1 MERPAVK
8 TSGVGIAGGT
18 GSAKTTV
25 AEMIARG
32 FGLRR
37 AAQDSDHLD
46 AIDVATLR

>member
-8 TSGVGIAGGT
+8 TSGV
-18 GSAKTTV
+18 
-25 AEMIARG
+25 EMIARG